1 MTHTAVNGSTVSDR
15 LEIPEEYVGY
25 TVYDPQRR
33 KIGRVK
39 ELFVNG
45 HDEPEYIRVKMGLF
59 GLKSAL
65 IPVQIVAV
73 NRDKRCLTL
82 H

>member
-1 MTHTAVNGSTVSDR
+1 MAHSALKGSTVSDR
-15 LEIPEEYVGY
+15 LKLPEEYVGY
-25 TVYDPQRR
+25 TVYDPEWRR
-33 KIGRVK
+33 IGRMK

-45 HDEPEYIRVKMGLF
+45 YDEPEYVKVKMGLL

-65 IPVQIVAV
+65 IPVQFVAV
-73 NRDKRCLTL
+73 NRDKRCLRL

>member
-1 MTHTAVNGSTVSDR
+1 MKGSTVSDR

-25 TVYDPQRR
+25 TVYDPEWR

-45 HDEPEYIRVKMGLF
+45 HDEPEYVRVKMGLL
-59 GLKSAL
+59 GMKSAL

>member
-1 MTHTAVNGSTVSDR
+1 MAHSALKGSTVSDR

-25 TVYDPQRR
+25 TVYDPEWRR
-33 KIGRVK
+33 IGRVK

-45 HDEPEYIRVKMGLF
+45 YDEPEYVRVKMGLL